1 MDNQNLMYY
10 KPKKSTSKQIA
21 EDSRSVPLEA
31 EEDRHME
38 SIASTLSDKNRE
50 LAGKKPQDGGLSEKF
65 FLSDFPED

>member
-1 MDNQNLMYY
+1 MDDQNRMYY
-10 KPKKSTSKQIA
+10 KPKKSTSKQVA

-31 EEDRHME
+31 EEDRHKE